1 MFFFFL
7 YRPLFTCRKMTKNIR
22 DLNFRD
28 LVEIL
33 LLASVYYLLLELKR
47 GW

>member
-1 MFFFFL
+1 
-7 YRPLFTCRKMTKNIR
+7 MTKNIR